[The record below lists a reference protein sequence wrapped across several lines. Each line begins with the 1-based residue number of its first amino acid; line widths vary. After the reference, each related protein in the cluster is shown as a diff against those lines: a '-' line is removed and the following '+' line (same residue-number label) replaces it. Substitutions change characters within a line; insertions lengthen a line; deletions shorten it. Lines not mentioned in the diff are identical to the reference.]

1 MATGL
6 ARPSPCDQSSSA
18 SRLPRCPSTNRVVG
32 QIGLGLL
39 VLVGVAEGDGAADIE
54 YTSGKIRELRIF
66 PDEDGRM
73 NRSVVEAGG
82 SVLVV
87 SQFTLLGDVR
97 RGRRPGFDAAAP
109 PDLAQDAATS
119 SWSSGCG
126 PTACRIATGVFQAHM
141 AVELVNDGP
150 VTILIDSRKLF

>member
-1 MATGL
+1 M
-6 ARPSPCDQSSSA
+6 RSVIQRVSSA
-18 SRLPRCPSTNRVVG
+18 SVSIENRVVG
-32 QIGLGLL
+32 QIGPGLL
-39 VLVGVAEGDGAADIE
+39 VLVGVADGDGPADIE
-54 YTSGKIRELRIF
+54 YTSAKVRDLRIF

-109 PDLAQDAATS
+109 PDLARTLYDQLVERLRSD
-119 SWSSGCG
+119 GL
-126 PTACRIATGVFQAHM
+126 PIATGVFQAHM

>member
-1 MATGL
+1 V
-6 ARPSPCDQSSSA
+6 RSVIQRVSSA
-18 SRLPRCPSTNRVVG
+18 SVSVDSQVIS

-39 VLVGVAEGDGAADIE
+39 VLVGVAEGDSAADIE

-109 PDLAQDAATS
+109 PDLARTLYDQLVERLRSD
-119 SWSSGCG
+119 GL
-126 PTACRIATGVFQAHM
+126 PIATGVFQAHM

-150 VTILIDSRKLF
+150 VTILIDSRKVF

>member
-1 MATGL
+1 V
-6 ARPSPCDQSSSA
+6 RSVIQRVSSA
-18 SRLPRCPSTNRVVG
+18 SVSVDTQVIS
-32 QIGLGLL
+32 QIGRGLL
-39 VLVGVAEGDGAADIE
+39 VLVGVAGDDGAADIE

-109 PDLAQDAATS
+109 PDLARTLYEQLVERLRSD
-119 SWSSGCG
+119 GL
-126 PTACRIATGVFQAHM
+126 PIATGVFQAHM

-150 VTILIDSRKLF
+150 VTILIDSRKVF